1 MAKEIKQYGMSQS
14 VVDPT
19 SGKKATTEEVE
30 KFHTNSDLDLR
41 AEAQHHSLGPGP
53 TQASPGNHTHDGGTS
68 PLLLDGYTI
77 TGSRNSDAWRLQI
90 NAMLVR
96 LGAKDTSTT

>member
-1 MAKEIKQYGMSQS
+1 MAKEIKQYGMSETQT
-14 VVDPT
+14 DPT
-19 SGKKATTEEVE
+19 SGYKPSTEEVE

-68 PLLLDGYTI
+68 PAILDGYTI

-96 LGAKDTSTT
+96 LGAKDSSSA